1 MNKKI
6 ALGIVVLVVLVI
18 AVIGIVNMFGSS
30 SVTENV
36 VQNTV
41 TKTGEVNEFNI
52 KAFQWGYKP
61 DAITVNKGDKVKIT
75 IDNTNTLHGI
85 KIPELEVSGNNAV
98 EFIVDE
104 TGEFV
109 WYCNNYC
116 GSGHGSMNGR
126 LIVI

>member
-1 MNKKI
+1 MD
-6 ALGIVVLVVLVI
+6 LVIDANVLVI
-18 AVIGIVNMFGSS
+18 AFAGIKIIGSFSATGNVI
-30 SVTENV
+30 
-36 VQNTV
+36 QNTV
-41 TKTGEVNEFNI
+41 TKTSEVKEFNI
-52 KAFQWGYKP
+52 KAFQWGYEP
-61 DAITVNKGDKVKIT
+61 DTITVNRGDKVRIT
-75 IDNTNTLHGI
+75 IDNIDALHGI
-85 KIPELEVSGNNAV
+85 RIPELEISGNSAV